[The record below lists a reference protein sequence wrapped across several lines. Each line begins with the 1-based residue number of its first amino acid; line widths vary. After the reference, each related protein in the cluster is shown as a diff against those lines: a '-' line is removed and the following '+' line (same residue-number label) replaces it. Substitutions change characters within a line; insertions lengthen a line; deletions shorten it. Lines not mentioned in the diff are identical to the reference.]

1 MKGNFSWRKI
11 IPLEFVRVPLSLS
24 TYFVVLGIIDKY
36 KENKDNNV
44 HEKRSNKVTTPTI
57 FKEK

>member
-1 MKGNFSWRKI
+1 MKGNFSSLKI
-11 IPLEFVRVPLSLS
+11 IPLEFVPLSLS

-44 HEKRSNKVTTPTI
+44 HE
-57 FKEK
+57 